1 MWGKAV
7 IRPSDAEEVRQEPI
21 ASCGESLEE
30 MDEEVGTPRAEPLVE
45 EFEVEGTPRTPSS
58 ERPDTPPLPEENLE
72 TGPATPQAPCSAPVQ
87 LGTHTGVP
95 EAENVE
101 EPSASREVVDQEVP
115 GSASEVQGAGQ
126 PEVTPHLGV
135 PEESRIDSENV
146 LPEAGVLPET
156 STRSESRVEASPSRL
171 RSDGSEASPS
181 VGIVPPVGPSSSSR
195 VSVGF
200 EVLGR
205 GLLGHPM
212 EAIKNLIPEG
222 YLGNTGVSS
231 PEKIA
236 QGILISHYQ
245 VSFWDQDFSFCLH
258 LEPAFA
264 YFFLYSF
271 L

>member
-1 MWGKAV
+1 
-7 IRPSDAEEVRQEPI
+7 
-21 ASCGESLEE
+21 
-30 MDEEVGTPRAEPLVE
+30 
-45 EFEVEGTPRTPSS
+45 
-58 ERPDTPPLPEENLE
+58 
-72 TGPATPQAPCSAPVQ
+72 
-87 LGTHTGVP
+87 
-95 EAENVE
+95 
-101 EPSASREVVDQEVP
+101 VVDQEVP

-156 STRSESRVEASPSRL
+156 STRGESRVEASPSRL
-171 RSDGSEASPS
+171 RSDESEAAPS
-181 VGIVPPVGPSSSSR
+181 VGTVPLVGPSSSSR
-195 VSVGF
+195 VSAGF

-205 GLLGHPM
+205 GLSGHPM

-245 VSFWDQDFSFCLH
+245 VSLWNQAFSFCSH
-258 LEPAFA
+258 LESVFA